1 MQVIQSAFSITNSFL
16 NKSLLNTLYTPD
28 TVLDARI
35 QICINYGP

>member
-1 MQVIQSAFSITNSFL
+1 MKVIQLAFSVTNSFL
-16 NKSLLNTLYTPD
+16 NKCLLNILYTPD